1 MPVKRIITYVYLL
14 IFNINYSYIT
24 LFYAIMRSYFA
35 IYAFTHIIL
44 WNSISPFVLFHRK
57 RSPFSKG
64 RRQCVS
70 GKSRHSDAARNKDIK
85 KQVKRAVV
93 GGDSRHARQDQHK
106 PWSDGVFLANTAF
119 RSRVIYRV

>member
-1 MPVKRIITYVYLL
+1 MFVLTVAYFGPRRNSDLPII
-14 IFNINYSYIT
+14 I
-24 LFYAIMRSYFA
+24 
-35 IYAFTHIIL
+35 
-44 WNSISPFVLFHRK
+44 FVLFHRK

-93 GGDSRHARQDQHK
+93 GGDSRHARQEQHK